1 MKPEATEPKTLRVRT
16 AYWAVCFVVAP
27 FVMAWAVVRALAPLR
42 GVGQGGTLS
51 WIGAL
56 ARDQPVPLGIA
67 AFMVLETAL
76 WAARH
81 RLPYAALA
89 FPPLRADLPKEM
101 HGPLERAAVLV
112 DEAESILERNAAAI
126 EKAVSAEARA
136 GLRASLDLLDAAMKR
151 EPFDEEG
158 FVDAFSKAE
167 GDVATVLGRWRKSE
181 AREYARSI
189 VIALAIAMTLR
200 AFVFE
205 ALEVPTGSMI
215 PTLRVGDHII
225 VNKLT
230 FGLAVPLTHTRVL
243 SRAPARGE
251 VIVFAYPDDPKQ
263 SFIKRVIAMPG
274 DILEVRAGHPT
285 INGWLVPY
293 CFAGSYAF
301 VDASDRSRHE
311 GEVLVEFL
319 EGESFLT
326 FYDRRSPQTDYE
338 GPFSVKP
345 GEVYVLGDNRNSSLD
360 SRTWSDGRGAGVPF
374 ESVRARPMF
383 VWSGGSGSSDWSRV
397 FAPVMGTPPGKGPFG
412 ALPFAM
418 KNLAPSVEGC
428 LESRPSID
436 RTTPPPPRP
445 IAQP

>member
-1 MKPEATEPKTLRVRT
+1 MTLEAPEPKTARVRT
-16 AYWAVCFVVAP
+16 AYWAACFLLAP
-27 FVMAWAVVRALAPLR
+27 FVLAWAVVRALALLR
-42 GVGQGGTLS
+42 GVGHGGVLS
-51 WIGAL
+51 WIGSL
-56 ARDQPVPLGIA
+56 ARDQPMPIGIA
-67 AFMVLETAL
+67 AFMVFEMVL

-81 RLPYAALA
+81 RLPYAQVA

-101 HGPLERAAVLV
+101 HGPLERAGELL
-112 DEAESILERNAAAI
+112 DEAESILQRKAATI
-126 EKAVSAEARA
+126 EQHVSAEARA
-136 GLRASLDLLDAAMKR
+136 GLRATLDLLDAAMKR
-151 EPFDEEG
+151 EPFEEQG
-158 FVDAFSKAE
+158 FVDAFAKAE
-167 GDVATVLGRWRKSE
+167 SEVATVLGRWRKSE
-181 AREYARSI
+181 VREYARSI
-189 VIALAIAMTLR
+189 IVALVVAMTLR

-230 FGLAVPLTHTRVL
+230 FGLAIPLTHARVL

-251 VIVFAYPDDPKQ
+251 VIVFAYPDDPRQ

-274 DILEVRAGHPT
+274 DTLEVRAGHPT

-301 VDASDRSRHE
+301 VDATDRSRHE

-338 GPFSVKP
+338 GPFVVKP

-360 SRTWSDGRGAGVPF
+360 SRAWSDGRGSGVPF
-374 ESVRARPMF
+374 ENIRARAMF
-383 VWSGGSGSSDWSRV
+383 VWSGGSDQSDWSRV
-397 FAPVMGTPPGKGPFG
+397 FAPIMGTPPGKGPFG

-428 LESRPSID
+428 LESRPPID